1 MCSSGHPDRR
11 ISRLL
16 IAFWQEIH
24 YLWLKRNNI
33 VVIERENENVIIK
46 VNPAL
51 IGMDE
56 IQKVIDYFHILE
68 SNAQNQGTQ
77 EQADE
82 LARESQEG
90 WWKENM
96 HRFII

>member
-1 MCSSGHPDRR
+1 M
-11 ISRLL
+11 
-16 IAFWQEIH
+16 
-24 YLWLKRNNI
+24 
-33 VVIERENENVIIK
+33 VIERENENVIIK

-82 LARESQEG
+82 LARESQKG
-90 WWKENM
+90 WWKGNRD
-96 HRFII
+96 RFIK